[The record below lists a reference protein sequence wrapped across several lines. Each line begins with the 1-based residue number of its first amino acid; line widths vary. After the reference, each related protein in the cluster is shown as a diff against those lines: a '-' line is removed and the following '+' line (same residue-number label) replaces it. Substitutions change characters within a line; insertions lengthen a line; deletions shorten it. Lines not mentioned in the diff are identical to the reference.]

1 VIILLSCVCVCE
13 KHELNVDFDDDK
25 EHLVFFS
32 HFYRDDLNFDINRIS
47 KILSS

>member
-1 VIILLSCVCVCE
+1 VVILLSCVCVYE
-13 KHELNVDFDDDK
+13 KHELNVDFDGGK

-32 HFYRDDLNFDINRIS
+32 HFYRDDLDFDFNRIS